1 MEDASTWITPL
12 ALLPGVALL
21 VMSTAMRFG
30 QLHEELHRREGDT
43 MHVHGDSEHLFRRAR
58 MLRNA
63 LVALYASSAFLA
75 VSGLLGGMATLTH
88 AAAMAPVLG
97 LSALAVGCLAF
108 AAVTLIR
115 ESLLLMNVIEEHRHA
130 LSQAAHADE

>member
-1 MEDASTWITPL
+1 MEDASYWITPL

-30 QLHEELHRREGDT
+30 QLHDELHRREGGAG
-43 MHVHGDSEHLFRRAR
+43 HAHGNAEHLFRRAR

-63 LVALYASSAFLA
+63 LVSLYASAALLA
-75 VSGLLGGMATLTH
+75 ISGLLGGMATLTH
-88 AAAMAPVLG
+88 AAAMVPVLG

-130 LSQAAHADE
+130 LAHRPAPND